1 MHAAA
6 IAMSMQEHDQRWFD
20 LVMRQQDILEDVL
33 HTYLDHGNSALLANL
48 IHIVKRLTLTP
59 YNSNMDGTHNHMLNL
74 DGLIRHTLHIARK
87 FEVVGTLLELRDRF
101 CMLWNCI
108 ALVAHDCKFF
118 SGIE

>member
-6 IAMSMQEHDQRWFD
+6 IATSMQEHDQCWFD

-33 HTYLDHGNSALLANL
+33 HTYLDHGDSALLANL

-59 YNSNMDGTHNHMLNL
+59 HNSNVDGTHNHMLNL

-87 FEVVGTLLELRDRF
+87 FEVVGTLLEL
-101 CMLWNCI
+101 
-108 ALVAHDCKFF
+108 
-118 SGIE
+118 